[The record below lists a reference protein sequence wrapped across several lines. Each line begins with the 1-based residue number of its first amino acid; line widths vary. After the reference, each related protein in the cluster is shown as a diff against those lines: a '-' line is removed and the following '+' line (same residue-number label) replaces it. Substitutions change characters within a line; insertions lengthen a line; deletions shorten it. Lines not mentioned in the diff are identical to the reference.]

1 MKWPQIHFRDGPVL
15 RNKSEVIQ
23 FSQYPSDQKK
33 MASGPETYWRYF
45 WRKSPPSSHFSCP
58 PLQPQ
63 LKVGTQ
69 SCSLHYFLAQQ
80 NTERT
85 HPQKGSHKWAGE
97 SGLEELGAKSCN
109 SILTFMMGSATVS
122 TNKAKTCQLTSPWK
136 VTERQVISRI
146 YFALKLEWYLLLLL
160 YHFSRLRLCA
170 TP

>member
-1 MKWPQIHFRDGPVL
+1 MKQPQIHFRDGPVL

-33 MASGPETYWRYF
+33 WLQAQRLTGVTSEESHPSLLTSLALLFDHSWR
-45 WRKSPPSSHFSCP
+45 WELRAAAPP
-58 PLQPQ
+58 
-63 LKVGTQ
+63 
-69 SCSLHYFLAQQ
+69 YFLAQQ

-109 SILTFMMGSATVS
+109 SILTFMGGSATVS

-136 VTERQVISRI
+136 VTERLSHLTDL
-146 YFALKLEWYLLLLL
+146 FCL
-160 YHFSRLRLCA
+160 
-170 TP
+170 